1 MIDKFKEFKPSSW
14 AIDNRTSI
22 YILTIIITLAGLATY
37 NYLPKENF
45 PDIVVPQV
53 FVSTIYPGTSPED
66 MENLVSK
73 PLEKQMKSIS
83 GVKKI
88 TSNSLQD
95 FSNIIVE
102 FNTDV
107 DVAVAKQKVKDA
119 VDKARNDLPTDLP
132 NDPNVQEIN
141 FSDIPILYINVAGDY
156 PLDKLKEYSDDLK
169 DRIESMKEITRVD
182 MVGALER
189 EIQVNVDMYKAQAAR
204 VSMRDIEN
212 AISFENLTISSGT
225 VEMDGLRRSV
235 SVKGEFKDVETLRN
249 LVVVSTEGSPI
260 YLKDIAEIK
269 DDFLEQESFARL
281 YGKNVITLNVVKRS
295 GENLI
300 EASDKIKDIVSS
312 MQESDF
318 PKDLKIT
325 ITGDQS
331 NQTRVTLHDLINTI
345 VIGFI
350 LVTILLMFFMGAT
363 NALFVAMSVP
373 LSMFLAFLF
382 MPTIGFTM
390 NMIVLFS
397 FLLALGIVVDDAIV
411 VIENTHR
418 IFNNGK
424 VNIVTAAKTA
434 TGEVFL
440 PVLSGTLTTLAPF
453 IPLAFWKGVIGEFMF
468 FLPITL
474 IVTLTASLLVAYII
488 NPVFAV
494 SFMEAD
500 EFKVDKAKRK
510 RTLLIALVVLGAL
523 ALLSYLGGSFGMGNF
538 FVTLL
543 LLFIFYKMWMVGAIQ
558 KFQEKWWPAFTN
570 RYKSFLSW
578 ALDRPWSMV
587 VSVVVIFFLSIVLM
601 AVRAPGVSF
610 FPTAEPNFIYVYLTL
625 PVGTDQAYT
634 DSITQIVEKRVTDVV
649 GADNPIVSSII
660 SNVAVGVTD
669 PAENDMATYANRSKV
684 SVAFVEFGKR
694 NGVSTKEYLAK
705 IREEIKG
712 VPGVEI
718 SVDQEQ
724 GGPPVGKP
732 INLEISGDAFEDLIS
747 ASESLKKYLDS
758 LQIPG
763 VEELKT
769 DLQNNKPE
777 IVFTI
782 DRERAN
788 REGISTGQIGME
800 LRNAL
805 FGKEVSKFRDA
816 NDEYKI
822 QLRFKKDQRDN
833 IDQLRNMKITYR
845 DMNMGGMVRQV
856 PLSAFTDIKYSSTY
870 AGIKRK
876 NQKRVITLYSNI
888 LSGYSE
894 NEVVPRVQAAA
905 ADFKLPEGVSIDM
918 TGQQQEQQ
926 ETMSFL
932 GNALLISLGL
942 IFLILVTQF
951 NSLSKPLII
960 LTEIVFSLIGVL
972 LGYAIFGMEMS
983 ILMTGIGI
991 VALAGI
997 VVRNGILMVEFTD
1010 LLREQGMNLRDAII
1024 EAGKTRMT
1032 PVLLTATAT
1041 ILGLIPLAIGLN
1053 IDFVKLFTELDPH
1066 LFFGGDS
1073 VAFWG
1078 PLSWTMIFGLGFATF
1093 LTLVLVPVMYLIS
1106 ERLKLKLKGVP
1117 LHSSTGN
1124 GIPPDPATELAESNK
1139 MH

>member
-269 DDFLEQESFARL
+269 DDFLEQESYARL

-510 RTLLIALVVLGAL
+510 RTLLIASVVLGAL